1 MSDITVQVT
10 SSLTNSERRI
20 STNWSLKY
28 FKQRLETITGI
39 PPDDQQLLFFANSFS
54 TEGVE
59 LKAGLSQNED
69 AITLSQFKIPSQ
81 ARIQV
86 NDTRPE
92 SELKELEN
100 DNEGQFFELKDEDY
114 EKRTDSIRR
123 WKQDNKLGR
132 FDPTYTEKK
141 EQARKL
147 NEEKATELKEGSRF
161 RTVSDKDGERRG
173 TIRFVGKVPEIDQD
187 SIWVGVE
194 FDEPLGKNDGSIKGV
209 AYFKAKPNYGSFLKP
224 VQVEQ
229 GNFPEESLFS
239 DDDDEI

>member
-39 PPDDQQLLFFANSFS
+39 PPDDQQLLFFTNSFS

-59 LKAGLSQNED
+59 LKADVSQSED
-69 AITLSQFKIPSQ
+69 FVTLEQFRIPAL

-100 DNEGQFFELKDEDY
+100 DNDGQFFELKDEDY

-132 FDPTYTEKK
+132 FDPAYTEKK
-141 EQARKL
+141 GEARKL
-147 NEEKATELKEGSRF
+147 NEAKATELKEGSRF
-161 RTVSDKDGERRG
+161 RTVNDKDGERRG
-173 TIRFVGKVPEIDQD
+173 TIRFVGKVPEIDQE
-187 SIWVGVE
+187 STWVGVE
-194 FDEPLGKNDGSIKGV
+194 FDEPVGKNDGSIKGV
-209 AYFKAKPNYGSFLKP
+209 SYFKAKQNYGSFLKP
-224 VQVEQ
+224 VQIEQ
-229 GNFPEESLFS
+229 GDFPEESLFS